1 MKHVFDVT
9 VASEVGVNAAIVF
22 ENIAFWIEHNKKA
35 GKNEKEGRFWM
46 YSSINDLA
54 ENFEYLTIKQ
64 TRTAIDKLLEAGYII
79 QGCFNRHGYDRT
91 RWYALGEKGESIF
104 HSGQIDLPSEAKG
117 TPTGAKVIDLGG
129 TTIPDIKA
137 DIKPNIKPDLLARAE
152 ALKAKLI
159 V

>member
-1 MKHVFDVT
+1 MKHVFDVE

-46 YSSINDLA
+46 YSSISALA

-91 RWYALGEKGESIF
+91 RWYALGEKGESTLQE
-104 HSGQIDLPSEAKG
+104 GQIDLPSEAKG
-117 TPTGAKVIDLGG
+117 TTTGAKVIDLGG

-137 DIKPNIKPDLLARAE
+137 DIKPNIKPDLLERAQ

>member
-46 YSSINDLA
+46 YSSINALA
-54 ENFEYLTIKQ
+54 ENFDYLTIKQ
-64 TRTAIDKLLEAGYII
+64 TRTAIDKLIEAGYII

-91 RWYALGEKGESIF
+91 RWYALGEKGESTL
-104 HSGQIDLPSEAKG
+104 HKGQIDLPSEAKG
-117 TPTGAKVIDLGG
+117 TTTGAKVIDLGG

-137 DIKPNIKPDLLARAE
+137 TIEPNIKPDLLARAQ

>member
-1 MKHVFDVT
+1 MKHFFNVE
-9 VASEVGVNAAIVF
+9 VASEVGVKAAIVF
-22 ENIAFWIEHNKKA
+22 ENIAFWIDHNKKA

-46 YSSINDLA
+46 YSSINALA

-91 RWYALGEKGESIF
+91 RWYALGEKGESIY
-104 HSGQIDLPSEAKG
+104 HLGQIDLPS
-117 TPTGAKVIDLGG
+117 GAKATTPKANVIDLGG

-137 DIKPNIKPDLLARAE
+137 NIEPNIKADLRARAE

>member
-1 MKHVFDVT
+1 MKHVFDVA
-9 VASEVGVNAAIVF
+9 VASDVGVNAAILF

-46 YSSINDLA
+46 YSSISALA

-64 TRTAIDKLLEAGYII
+64 TRTAIDKLLESGYII

-91 RWYALGEKGESIF
+91 RWYALGEKGESIIQP
-104 HSGQIDLPSEAKG
+104 GQIDLPSGANGEPK
-117 TPTGAKVIDLGG
+117 GAKVIDLGG

-137 DIKPNIKPDLLARAE
+137 NIEPNIKPDLLARAQ